1 VPLDEFTL
9 QEVFHAYNNL
19 SMIET
24 ETAWIE
30 WVFNLRQA
38 DRRHALEFVEG
49 WSGSRIAM
57 VGSVPWVSASI
68 VGIVWVA
75 RGGDAQ
81 TAFTVASFILT
92 VGTCEL
98 RCCLWKFMS

>member
-1 VPLDEFTL
+1 VPLDDFTL
-9 QEVFHAYNNL
+9 QEVFHAYNNP

-24 ETAWIE
+24 EAAWID

-49 WSGSRIAM
+49 WSGSRIAT
-57 VGSVPWVSASI
+57 VGSVPWVSATI
-68 VGIVWVA
+68 VGVVWVV

-98 RCCLWKFMS
+98 